1 MTNISQIMKQ
11 AKEMQEKMAEVQ
23 KKIDPAILYAIIAG
37 CVISFVSF
45 GFSASFSVFL
55 RPMSADLGWGREVF
69 SLSLAIQALMWGVTQ
84 PLAGAYADK
93 HGSTQVLAFGA
104 VFAALGFALRGLLF
118 DETMFILTGFIVGI
132 GTGACSFPV
141 VIVALGKVVEAKQR
155 SFILGLG
162 TAAASAG
169 MFAGAPI
176 ATTLIGTIGWGVA
189 IFFVAASFLIIL
201 PLLIFVSRAS
211 KKPSSFREKL
221 NTIQAI
227 KIAFSDR
234 SYTLLFFGFFVCGFH
249 VQFIQTHLPAY
260 ITDEGLAPI
269 IGAWSLALIGLFNIG
284 GSFFS
289 GWSGQIYSK
298 PKLLSAIYASRAAVI
313 ALFIFT
319 PLSGTSV
326 LVFSGAMGILWLST
340 VPLTTGLIAQTQ
352 GLKFLST
359 LAGLV
364 FFSHQVGGFLGA
376 WLGGRLYDLTGNY
389 EAMWIAAILF
399 GLAATIIHLPIKEQP
414 GKLAQAEIN

>member
-1 MTNISQIMKQ
+1 
-11 AKEMQEKMAEVQ
+11 MAEVQ

-55 RPMSADLGWGREVF
+55 RPMSADLGWGREIF

-176 ATTLIGTIGWGVA
+176 ATTLIGTIGWGIA

-211 KKPSSFREKL
+211 EKPSPLREKL

-326 LVFSGAMGILWLST
+326 LVFSAAMGILWLST

>member
-1 MTNISQIMKQ
+1 MTDI
-11 AKEMQEKMAEVQ
+11 
-23 KKIDPAILYAIIAG
+23 KKTFEPAILYAIIAG

-55 RPMSADLGWGREVF
+55 RPMSADLGWGREIF

-104 VFAALGFALRGLLF
+104 IFAALGFALRGLLF
-118 DETMFILTGFIVGI
+118 DETLFILTGFIVGI

-211 KKPSSFREKL
+211 EKPSLLREKL

-227 KIAFSDR
+227 KTAFSDR

-298 PKLLSAIYASRAAVI
+298 PKLLAAIYASRAAVI

-326 LVFSGAMGILWLST
+326 LVFSAAMGILWLST

-364 FFSHQVGGFLGA
+364 FFSHPVGGFLGA

>member
-1 MTNISQIMKQ
+1 MAEI
-11 AKEMQEKMAEVQ
+11 QEKIE
-23 KKIDPAILYAIIAG
+23 PEILYAIIAG

-55 RPMSADLGWGREVF
+55 RPMSADLGWGREIF

-104 VFAALGFALRGLLF
+104 VFAALGFALRGILL

-211 KKPSSFREKL
+211 EKPSPSREQL

-227 KIAFSDR
+227 KTAFSDR

-298 PKLLSAIYASRAAVI
+298 PKLLSGIYASRAVVI

-326 LVFSGAMGILWLST
+326 LVFSAAMGILWLST

-376 WLGGRLYDLTGNY
+376 WLGGRLYDITGNY
-389 EAMWIAAILF
+389 ETMWIAAILF
-399 GLAATIIHLPIKEQP
+399 GLAATIIHLQIKEQP

>member
-1 MTNISQIMKQ
+1 MGKTENKF
-11 AKEMQEKMAEVQ
+11 K
-23 KKIDPAILYAIIAG
+23 PAILYAIIAG

-69 SLSLAIQALMWGVTQ
+69 SLSLAIQALMWGITQ
-84 PLAGAYADK
+84 PIAGAYADK
-93 HGSTQVLAFGA
+93 HGSTRVLAFGA
-104 VFAALGFALRGLLF
+104 IFAALGFALRGIFL
-118 DETMFILTGFIVGI
+118 DETLFILTGFIVGI

-155 SFILGLG
+155 SFIMGLG

-169 MFAGAPI
+169 MFAGAQI
-176 ATTLIGTIGWGVA
+176 ATVLIGTIGWGIA
-189 IFFVAASFLIIL
+189 IFLVASSFLIIL
-201 PLLIFVSRAS
+201 PLLFFVSQAS
-211 KKPSSFREKL
+211 EKTTPSIEQV

-269 IGAWSLALIGLFNIG
+269 IGAWSLALIGLFNIA
-284 GSFFS
+284 GSFLS
-289 GWSGQIYSK
+289 GWSGQVYSK
-298 PKLLSAIYASRAAVI
+298 PKLLSGIYAFRAAVI
-313 ALFIFT
+313 SAFIFV
-319 PLSGTSV
+319 PLSETSV
-326 LVFSGAMGILWLST
+326 LIFSAAMGILWLST

-399 GLAATIIHLPIKEQP
+399 GLLATIIHLPIRETA
-414 GKLAQAEIN
+414 GKLAQAEFK

>member
-1 MTNISQIMKQ
+1 
-11 AKEMQEKMAEVQ
+11 MAEIQ
-23 KKIDPAILYAIIAG
+23 KKIEPAILYAIIAG

-69 SLSLAIQALMWGVTQ
+69 SLSLAIQALMWGITQ
-84 PLAGAYADK
+84 PIAGAYADK
-93 HGSTQVLAFGA
+93 HGSTRVLAFGA
-104 VFAALGFALRGLLF
+104 IFAALGFALRGIFLE
-118 DETMFILTGFIVGI
+118 ETLFILTGFIVGI

-155 SFILGLG
+155 SFIMGLG

-176 ATTLIGTIGWGVA
+176 ATVLIGTIGWGIA
-189 IFFVAASFLIIL
+189 IFLVASSFLIIL
-201 PLLIFVSRAS
+201 PLLFFVSQAS
-211 KKPSSFREKL
+211 EKTTPSIEQV

-269 IGAWSLALIGLFNIG
+269 IGAWSLALIGLFNIA
-284 GSFFS
+284 GSFLS
-289 GWSGQIYSK
+289 GWSGQVYSK
-298 PKLLSAIYASRAAVI
+298 PKLLSGIYAFRAAVI
-313 ALFIFT
+313 SAFIFV
-319 PLSGTSV
+319 PLSETSV
-326 LVFSGAMGILWLST
+326 LIFSAAMGILWLST

-399 GLAATIIHLPIKEQP
+399 GLLATIIHLPIRETA
-414 GKLAQAEIN
+414 GKLAQAEFK

>member
-1 MTNISQIMKQ
+1 MSEI
-11 AKEMQEKMAEVQ
+11 Q

-55 RPMSADLGWGREVF
+55 RPMSADLGWGREIF

-104 VFAALGFALRGLLF
+104 VFAALGFALRGILL

-201 PLLIFVSRAS
+201 PLLFFVSRAS
-211 KKPSSFREKL
+211 EKPSPSREQL

-227 KIAFSDR
+227 KTAFSDR

-298 PKLLSAIYASRAAVI
+298 PKLLSGIYASRAAVI

-319 PLSGTSV
+319 PLTGTSV
-326 LVFSGAMGILWLST
+326 LIFSAAMGVLWLST

-376 WLGGRLYDLTGNY
+376 WLGGRLYDITGNY

>member
-1 MTNISQIMKQ
+1 MSEI
-11 AKEMQEKMAEVQ
+11 Q

-55 RPMSADLGWGREVF
+55 RPMSADLGWGREIF

-104 VFAALGFALRGLLF
+104 VFAALGFALRGILL

-211 KKPSSFREKL
+211 EKPSPSREQL

-227 KIAFSDR
+227 KTAFSDR

-298 PKLLSAIYASRAAVI
+298 PKLLSGIYASRAAVI

-326 LVFSGAMGILWLST
+326 LVFSAAMGILWLST

-414 GKLAQAEIN
+414 GKLARAEIN

>member
-1 MTNISQIMKQ
+1 MSEI
-11 AKEMQEKMAEVQ
+11 Q

-55 RPMSADLGWGREVF
+55 RPMSADLGWGREIF

-104 VFAALGFALRGLLF
+104 VFAALGFALRGILL

-211 KKPSSFREKL
+211 EKPSPSREQL

-227 KIAFSDR
+227 KTAFSDR

-298 PKLLSAIYASRAAVI
+298 PKLLSGIYASRAVVI
-313 ALFIFT
+313 TLFIFT

-326 LVFSGAMGILWLST
+326 LVFSAAMGILWLST

-376 WLGGRLYDLTGNY
+376 WLGGRLYDITGNY

>member
-1 MTNISQIMKQ
+1 MGNTKNKF
-11 AKEMQEKMAEVQ
+11 K
-23 KKIDPAILYAIIAG
+23 PAILYAIIAG

-69 SLSLAIQALMWGVTQ
+69 SLSLAIQALMWGITQ
-84 PLAGAYADK
+84 PIAGAYADK
-93 HGSTQVLAFGA
+93 HGSTRVLAFGA
-104 VFAALGFALRGLLF
+104 IFAALGFALRGIFL
-118 DETMFILTGFIVGI
+118 DETLFILTGFIVGI

-155 SFILGLG
+155 SFIMGLG

-176 ATTLIGTIGWGVA
+176 ATVLIGTIGWGIA
-189 IFFVAASFLIIL
+189 IFLVASSFLIIL
-201 PLLIFVSRAS
+201 PLLFFVSQAS
-211 KKPSSFREKL
+211 EKTTPSIEQV

-269 IGAWSLALIGLFNIG
+269 IGAWSLALIGLFNIA

-289 GWSGQIYSK
+289 GWSGQVYSK
-298 PKLLSAIYASRAAVI
+298 PKLLSGIYAFRAAVI
-313 ALFIFT
+313 SAFIFV
-319 PLSGTSV
+319 PLSETSV
-326 LVFSGAMGILWLST
+326 LIFSAAMGILWLST

-399 GLAATIIHLPIKEQP
+399 GLLATIIHLPIRETA
-414 GKLAQAEIN
+414 GKLAQAEFK

>member
-1 MTNISQIMKQ
+1 MSKI
-11 AKEMQEKMAEVQ
+11 Q

-55 RPMSADLGWGREVF
+55 RPMSADLGWGREIF
-69 SLSLAIQALMWGVTQ
+69 SLSLATQALMWGVTQ

-104 VFAALGFALRGLLF
+104 IFAALGFALRGILL

-176 ATTLIGTIGWGVA
+176 ATTLIGTIGWGIA

-211 KKPSSFREKL
+211 EKPSPSREQL

-227 KIAFSDR
+227 KTAFSDR

-298 PKLLSAIYASRAAVI
+298 PKLLSGIYASRAAVI

-326 LVFSGAMGILWLST
+326 LVFSAAMGILWLST

-376 WLGGRLYDLTGNY
+376 WLGGRLYDITGNY

>member
-1 MTNISQIMKQ
+1 MGKTKNKF
-11 AKEMQEKMAEVQ
+11 K
-23 KKIDPAILYAIIAG
+23 PAILYAIIAG

-69 SLSLAIQALMWGVTQ
+69 SLSLAIQALMWGIAQ
-84 PLAGAYADK
+84 PIAGAYADK
-93 HGSTQVLAFGA
+93 HGSTRVLAFGA
-104 VFAALGFALRGLLF
+104 IFAALGFALRGIFL
-118 DETMFILTGFIVGI
+118 DETLFILTGFIVGI

-155 SFILGLG
+155 SFIMGLG

-176 ATTLIGTIGWGVA
+176 ATVLIGTIGWGIA
-189 IFFVAASFLIIL
+189 IFLVASSFLIIL
-201 PLLIFVSRAS
+201 PLLFFVSQAS
-211 KKPSSFREKL
+211 EKTTPSIEQV

-269 IGAWSLALIGLFNIG
+269 IGAWSLALIGLFNIA
-284 GSFFS
+284 GSFLS
-289 GWSGQIYSK
+289 GWSGQVYSK
-298 PKLLSAIYASRAAVI
+298 PKLLSGIYAFRAAVI
-313 ALFIFT
+313 SAFIFV
-319 PLSGTSV
+319 PLSETSV
-326 LVFSGAMGILWLST
+326 LIFSAAMGILWLST

-389 EAMWIAAILF
+389 EAMWIAAILL
-399 GLAATIIHLPIKEQP
+399 GLLATIIHLPIRETA
-414 GKLAQAEIN
+414 GKLAQAEFK

>member
-1 MTNISQIMKQ
+1 MSEI
-11 AKEMQEKMAEVQ
+11 Q

-55 RPMSADLGWGREVF
+55 RPMSADLGWGREIF

-104 VFAALGFALRGLLF
+104 VFAALGFALRGILL

-211 KKPSSFREKL
+211 EKPSPSREQL

-227 KIAFSDR
+227 KTAFSDR

-298 PKLLSAIYASRAAVI
+298 PKLLSGIYASRAAVI

-326 LVFSGAMGILWLST
+326 LVFSAAMGILWLST

-376 WLGGRLYDLTGNY
+376 WLGGRLYDITGNY
-389 EAMWIAAILF
+389 GAMWIAAILF

>member
-1 MTNISQIMKQ
+1 MDKSNNKL
-11 AKEMQEKMAEVQ
+11 K
-23 KKIDPAILYAIIAG
+23 PAIQHAIIAG
-37 CVISFVSF
+37 CIISFISF

-55 RPMSADLGWGREVF
+55 RPMSVDLGWGREVF
-69 SLSLAIQALMWGVTQ
+69 SLSLAIQVLMWGVAQ

-93 HGSTQVLAFGA
+93 HGPTQVLAFGA
-104 VFAALGFALRGLLF
+104 IFAALGFALRGILL

-141 VIVALGKVVEAKQR
+141 VIVALGKVVRAKQR

-176 ATTLIGTIGWGVA
+176 ATIFMDKIGWGAA
-189 IFFVAASFLIIL
+189 ILIVAASFLVIL
-201 PLLIFVSRAS
+201 PLLYFISRAS
-211 KKPSSFREKL
+211 EKPKAHKEQL
-221 NTIQAI
+221 NTLQAI

-284 GSFFS
+284 GSFLS
-289 GWSGQIYSK
+289 GWSGQLYSK
-298 PKLLSAIYASRAAVI
+298 PKLLAGIYASRAAVI
-313 ALFIFT
+313 TIFIFT
-319 PLSGTSV
+319 PLNETSV
-326 LVFSGAMGILWLST
+326 LIFSAGMGILWLST
-340 VPLTTGLIAQTQ
+340 VALTTGLVAQTQ

-359 LAGLV
+359 LVGLV
-364 FFSHQVGGFLGA
+364 FLSHQVGGFLGA
-376 WLGGRLYDLTGNY
+376 WLGGRLYGLTGNY
-389 EAMWIAAILF
+389 NAMWIAAILF
-399 GLAATIIHLPIKEQP
+399 GLAATVIHIPIKERP
-414 GKLAQAEIN
+414 GKLAQVEAI

>member
-1 MTNISQIMKQ
+1 MAEI
-11 AKEMQEKMAEVQ
+11 QEKIE
-23 KKIDPAILYAIIAG
+23 PAILYAIIAG

-55 RPMSADLGWGREVF
+55 RPMSADLGWGREIF

-104 VFAALGFALRGLLF
+104 VFAALGFALRGILL

-211 KKPSSFREKL
+211 EKPSPSREQL

-227 KIAFSDR
+227 KTAFSDR

-298 PKLLSAIYASRAAVI
+298 PKLLSGIYASRAVVI

-326 LVFSGAMGILWLST
+326 LVFSAAMGILWLST

-376 WLGGRLYDLTGNY
+376 WLGGRLYDITGNY

>member
-1 MTNISQIMKQ
+1 
-11 AKEMQEKMAEVQ
+11 MAEVQ
-23 KKIDPAILYAIIAG
+23 KKIEPAILYAIIAG

-55 RPMSADLGWGREVF
+55 RPMSVDLGWGREIF

-176 ATTLIGTIGWGVA
+176 ATTLIGTIGWGIA

-211 KKPSSFREKL
+211 EKPSPLREKL

-326 LVFSGAMGILWLST
+326 LVFSAAMGILWLST

>member
-1 MTNISQIMKQ
+1 
-11 AKEMQEKMAEVQ
+11 MAEVQ
-23 KKIDPAILYAIIAG
+23 KKFEPAILYAIIAG

-55 RPMSADLGWGREVF
+55 RPMSADLGWGREIF

-211 KKPSSFREKL
+211 EKPSPLREKL

-227 KIAFSDR
+227 KTAFSDR

-298 PKLLSAIYASRAAVI
+298 PKLLAAIYASRAAVI

-326 LVFSGAMGILWLST
+326 LLFSAAMGILWLST

-389 EAMWIAAILF
+389 ETMWIAAILF

>member
-1 MTNISQIMKQ
+1 MTDI
-11 AKEMQEKMAEVQ
+11 
-23 KKIDPAILYAIIAG
+23 KKTFEPAILYAIIAG

-55 RPMSADLGWGREVF
+55 RPMSADLGWGREIF
-69 SLSLAIQALMWGVTQ
+69 SLSLAIQALMWGITQ

-234 SYTLLFFGFFVCGFH
+234 SYTLLFLGFFVCGFH

-326 LVFSGAMGILWLST
+326 LVFSAAMGILWLST

>member
-1 MTNISQIMKQ
+1 MGKTKNKF
-11 AKEMQEKMAEVQ
+11 K
-23 KKIDPAILYAIIAG
+23 PAILYAIIAG

-55 RPMSADLGWGREVF
+55 RPMSADLGWGREIF

-104 VFAALGFALRGLLF
+104 VFAALGFALRGILL

-176 ATTLIGTIGWGVA
+176 ATTLIGTIGWGIA

-201 PLLIFVSRAS
+201 PLLFFVSRAS
-211 KKPSSFREKL
+211 EKPSPSREQL

-227 KIAFSDR
+227 KTAFSDR

-298 PKLLSAIYASRAAVI
+298 PKLLSGIYASRAAVI

-326 LVFSGAMGILWLST
+326 LVFSAAMGILWLST

-376 WLGGRLYDLTGNY
+376 WLGGRLYDITGNY

>member
-1 MTNISQIMKQ
+1 
-11 AKEMQEKMAEVQ
+11 MAEIQ

-55 RPMSADLGWGREVF
+55 RPMSADLGWGREIF

-104 VFAALGFALRGLLF
+104 VFAALGFALRGILL

-211 KKPSSFREKL
+211 EKPSPSREQL

-227 KIAFSDR
+227 KTAFSDR

-298 PKLLSAIYASRAAVI
+298 PKLLSGIYASRAAVI
-313 ALFIFT
+313 ALFVFT

-326 LVFSGAMGILWLST
+326 LVFSAAMGILWLST

-376 WLGGRLYDLTGNY
+376 WLGGRLYDITGNY

>member
-1 MTNISQIMKQ
+1 MDKSNNKL
-11 AKEMQEKMAEVQ
+11 K
-23 KKIDPAILYAIIAG
+23 PAIQHAIIAG
-37 CVISFVSF
+37 CIISFISF

-55 RPMSADLGWGREVF
+55 RPMSVDLGWGREVF
-69 SLSLAIQALMWGVTQ
+69 SLSLAIQVLMWGVAQ

-93 HGSTQVLAFGA
+93 HGPTQVLAFGA
-104 VFAALGFALRGLLF
+104 IFAALGFALRGILL
-118 DETMFILTGFIVGI
+118 DKTMFILTGFIVGI

-141 VIVALGKVVEAKQR
+141 VIVALGKVVRAKQR

-176 ATTLIGTIGWGVA
+176 ATILMDKIGWGTA
-189 IFFVAASFLIIL
+189 ILIVAASFLVIL
-201 PLLIFVSRAS
+201 PLLYFISRAS
-211 KKPSSFREKL
+211 EKPKAHKEQL
-221 NTIQAI
+221 NTLQAI

-284 GSFFS
+284 GSFLS
-289 GWSGQIYSK
+289 GWSGQLYSK
-298 PKLLSAIYASRAAVI
+298 PKLLAGIYASRAAVI
-313 ALFIFT
+313 TIFIFT
-319 PLSGTSV
+319 PLNETSV
-326 LVFSGAMGILWLST
+326 LIFSAGMGILWLST
-340 VPLTTGLIAQTQ
+340 VALTTGLVAQTQ

-359 LAGLV
+359 LVGLV
-364 FFSHQVGGFLGA
+364 FLSHQVGGFLGA

-389 EAMWIAAILF
+389 NAMWVAAILF
-399 GLAATIIHLPIKEQP
+399 GLAATVIHIPIKERP
-414 GKLAQAEIN
+414 GKLAQVEAI

>member
-1 MTNISQIMKQ
+1 MTDI
-11 AKEMQEKMAEVQ
+11 
-23 KKIDPAILYAIIAG
+23 KKTFEPAILYAIIAG

-55 RPMSADLGWGREVF
+55 RPMSADLGWGREIF

-211 KKPSSFREKL
+211 EKPSPLREKL

-298 PKLLSAIYASRAAVI
+298 PKLLAAIYASRAAVI

-326 LVFSGAMGILWLST
+326 LVFSAAMGILWLST

>member
-1 MTNISQIMKQ
+1 MGKTKNKF
-11 AKEMQEKMAEVQ
+11 K
-23 KKIDPAILYAIIAG
+23 PAILYAIIAG

-69 SLSLAIQALMWGVTQ
+69 SLSLAIQALMWGITQ
-84 PLAGAYADK
+84 PIAGAYADK
-93 HGSTQVLAFGA
+93 HGSTRVLAFGA
-104 VFAALGFALRGLLF
+104 IFAALGFALRGIFL
-118 DETMFILTGFIVGI
+118 DETLFILTGFIVGI

-155 SFILGLG
+155 SFIMGLG

-176 ATTLIGTIGWGVA
+176 ATVLIGTIGWGIA
-189 IFFVAASFLIIL
+189 IFLVASSFLIIL
-201 PLLIFVSRAS
+201 PLLFFVSQAS
-211 KKPSSFREKL
+211 EKTTPSIEQV

-269 IGAWSLALIGLFNIG
+269 IGAWSLALIGLFNIA

-289 GWSGQIYSK
+289 GWSGQVYSK
-298 PKLLSAIYASRAAVI
+298 PKLLSGIYAFRAAVI
-313 ALFIFT
+313 SAFIFV
-319 PLSGTSV
+319 PLSETSV
-326 LVFSGAMGILWLST
+326 LIFSAAMGILWLST

-399 GLAATIIHLPIKEQP
+399 GLLATIIHLPIRETA
-414 GKLAQAEIN
+414 GKLAQAEFK

>member
-1 MTNISQIMKQ
+1 MGKTKNKF
-11 AKEMQEKMAEVQ
+11 K
-23 KKIDPAILYAIIAG
+23 PAILYAIIAG

-69 SLSLAIQALMWGVTQ
+69 SLSLAIQALMWGITQ
-84 PLAGAYADK
+84 PIAGAYADK
-93 HGSTQVLAFGA
+93 HGSTRVLAFGA
-104 VFAALGFALRGLLF
+104 IFAALGFALRGIFL
-118 DETMFILTGFIVGI
+118 DETLFILTGFIVGI

-155 SFILGLG
+155 SFIMGLG

-176 ATTLIGTIGWGVA
+176 ATVLIGTIGWGIA
-189 IFFVAASFLIIL
+189 IFLVASSFLIIL
-201 PLLIFVSRAS
+201 PLLFFVSQAS
-211 KKPSSFREKL
+211 EKTTPSIEQV
-221 NTIQAI
+221 NTVQAI

-269 IGAWSLALIGLFNIG
+269 IGAWSLALIGLFNIA
-284 GSFFS
+284 GSFLS
-289 GWSGQIYSK
+289 GWSGQVYSK
-298 PKLLSAIYASRAAVI
+298 PKLLSGIYAFRAAVI
-313 ALFIFT
+313 SAFIFV
-319 PLSGTSV
+319 PLSETSV
-326 LVFSGAMGILWLST
+326 LIFSAAMGILWLST

-399 GLAATIIHLPIKEQP
+399 GLLATIIHLPIRETA
-414 GKLAQAEIN
+414 GKLAQAEFK

>member
-1 MTNISQIMKQ
+1 MSEI
-11 AKEMQEKMAEVQ
+11 Q

-55 RPMSADLGWGREVF
+55 RPMSADLGWGREIF

-104 VFAALGFALRGLLF
+104 VFAALGFALRGILL

-201 PLLIFVSRAS
+201 PLLFFVSRAS
-211 KKPSSFREKL
+211 EKPSPSREQL

-227 KIAFSDR
+227 KTAFSDR

-298 PKLLSAIYASRAAVI
+298 PKLLSGIYASRAAVI

-319 PLSGTSV
+319 PLTGTSV
-326 LVFSGAMGILWLST
+326 LIFSAAMGVLWLST

-376 WLGGRLYDLTGNY
+376 WLGGRLYDITGNY

-399 GLAATIIHLPIKEQP
+399 GLAATFIHLPIKEQP

>member
-1 MTNISQIMKQ
+1 
-11 AKEMQEKMAEVQ
+11 MAEVQ
-23 KKIDPAILYAIIAG
+23 KKFDPAILYAIIAG

-55 RPMSADLGWGREVF
+55 RPMSADLGWGREIF

-176 ATTLIGTIGWGVA
+176 ATTLIGTIGWGIA

-298 PKLLSAIYASRAAVI
+298 PKLLAAIYASRAAVI

-326 LVFSGAMGILWLST
+326 LVFSAAMGILWLST

>member
-1 MTNISQIMKQ
+1 MGKTENKF
-11 AKEMQEKMAEVQ
+11 K
-23 KKIDPAILYAIIAG
+23 PAILYAIIAG

-69 SLSLAIQALMWGVTQ
+69 SLSLAIQALMWGITQ
-84 PLAGAYADK
+84 PIAGAYADK
-93 HGSTQVLAFGA
+93 HGSTRVLAFGA
-104 VFAALGFALRGLLF
+104 IFAALGYALRGIFL
-118 DETMFILTGFIVGI
+118 DETLFILTGFIVGI

-155 SFILGLG
+155 SFIMGLG

-176 ATTLIGTIGWGVA
+176 ATVLIGTIGWGIA
-189 IFFVAASFLIIL
+189 IFLVASSFLIIL
-201 PLLIFVSRAS
+201 PLLFFVSQAS
-211 KKPSSFREKL
+211 EKTTPSIEQV

-269 IGAWSLALIGLFNIG
+269 IGAWSLALIGLFNIA
-284 GSFFS
+284 GSFLS
-289 GWSGQIYSK
+289 GWSGQVYSK
-298 PKLLSAIYASRAAVI
+298 PKLLSGIYAFRAAVI
-313 ALFIFT
+313 SAFIFV
-319 PLSGTSV
+319 PLSETSV
-326 LVFSGAMGILWLST
+326 LIFSAAMGILWLST

-399 GLAATIIHLPIKEQP
+399 GLLATIIHLPIRETA
-414 GKLAQAEIN
+414 GKLAQAEFK

>member
-1 MTNISQIMKQ
+1 MSEI
-11 AKEMQEKMAEVQ
+11 Q

-55 RPMSADLGWGREVF
+55 RPMSADLGWGREIF

-104 VFAALGFALRGLLF
+104 VFAALGFALRGILL

-176 ATTLIGTIGWGVA
+176 ATTLIGTIGWCVA
-189 IFFVAASFLIIL
+189 IVFVAASFLIIL

-211 KKPSSFREKL
+211 EKPSPSREQL

-227 KIAFSDR
+227 KTAFSDR

-298 PKLLSAIYASRAAVI
+298 PKLLSGIYASRAAVI

-326 LVFSGAMGILWLST
+326 LVFSAAMGILWLST

-376 WLGGRLYDLTGNY
+376 WLGGRLYDITGNY

>member
-1 MTNISQIMKQ
+1 MG
-11 AKEMQEKMAEVQ
+11 
-23 KKIDPAILYAIIAG
+23 KIKNKFKPAILYAIIAG

-69 SLSLAIQALMWGVTQ
+69 SLSLAIQALMWGITQ
-84 PLAGAYADK
+84 PIAGAYADK
-93 HGSTQVLAFGA
+93 HGSTRVLAFGA
-104 VFAALGFALRGLLF
+104 IFAAIGFALRGLFL
-118 DETMFILTGFIVGI
+118 DETLFIFTGFIVGI

-155 SFILGLG
+155 SFIMGLG

-176 ATTLIGTIGWGVA
+176 ATILIGTIGWGVA
-189 IFFVAASFLIIL
+189 IFLVASSFLIIL
-201 PLLIFVSRAS
+201 PLLFFVSQAS
-211 KKPSSFREKL
+211 EKTAPSTEQV
-221 NTIQAI
+221 NTMQAI

-269 IGAWSLALIGLFNIG
+269 IGAWSLALIGLFNIA
-284 GSFFS
+284 GSFLS
-289 GWSGQIYSK
+289 GWSGQVYSK
-298 PKLLSAIYASRAAVI
+298 PKLLSGIYAFRAAVI
-313 ALFIFT
+313 SAFIFI
-319 PLSGTSV
+319 PLSETSV
-326 LVFSGAMGILWLST
+326 LVFSAAMGILWLST

-389 EAMWIAAILF
+389 EAMWIAAILL
-399 GLAATIIHLPIKEQP
+399 GLLATIIHLPIKEVA
-414 GKLAQAEIN
+414 GKLAQAEFK

>member
-1 MTNISQIMKQ
+1 MRKTENKF
-11 AKEMQEKMAEVQ
+11 K
-23 KKIDPAILYAIIAG
+23 PAILYAIIAG

-69 SLSLAIQALMWGVTQ
+69 SLSLAIQALMWGITQ
-84 PLAGAYADK
+84 PIAGAYADK
-93 HGSTQVLAFGA
+93 HGSTRVLAFGA
-104 VFAALGFALRGLLF
+104 IFAALGFALRGIFL
-118 DETMFILTGFIVGI
+118 DETLFILTGFIVGI

-155 SFILGLG
+155 SFIMGLG

-176 ATTLIGTIGWGVA
+176 ATVLIGTIGWGIA
-189 IFFVAASFLIIL
+189 IFLVASSFLIIL
-201 PLLIFVSRAS
+201 PLLFFVSQAS
-211 KKPSSFREKL
+211 EKTTPSIEQV

-269 IGAWSLALIGLFNIG
+269 IGAWSLALIGLFNIA
-284 GSFFS
+284 GSFLS
-289 GWSGQIYSK
+289 GWSGQVYSK
-298 PKLLSAIYASRAAVI
+298 PKLLSGIYAFRAAVI
-313 ALFIFT
+313 SAFIFV
-319 PLSGTSV
+319 PLSETSV
-326 LVFSGAMGILWLST
+326 LIFSAAMGILWLST

-399 GLAATIIHLPIKEQP
+399 GLLATIIHLPIRETA
-414 GKLAQAEIN
+414 GKLAQAEFK

>member
-1 MTNISQIMKQ
+1 
-11 AKEMQEKMAEVQ
+11 MAEVQ

-55 RPMSADLGWGREVF
+55 RPMSADLGWGREIF

-211 KKPSSFREKL
+211 EKPSLLREKL

-227 KIAFSDR
+227 KTAFSDR

-298 PKLLSAIYASRAAVI
+298 PKLLAAIYASRAAVI

-326 LVFSGAMGILWLST
+326 LVFSAAMGILWLST

-376 WLGGRLYDLTGNY
+376 WLGGRLFDLTGNY

>member
-1 MTNISQIMKQ
+1 MTDI
-11 AKEMQEKMAEVQ
+11 
-23 KKIDPAILYAIIAG
+23 KKTFEPAILYAIIAG

-55 RPMSADLGWGREVF
+55 RPMSADLGWGREIF
-69 SLSLAIQALMWGVTQ
+69 SLSLAIQALMWGITQ

-176 ATTLIGTIGWGVA
+176 ATTLIGTIGWGIA

-211 KKPSSFREKL
+211 EKPSPLREKL

-298 PKLLSAIYASRAAVI
+298 PKLLAAIYASRAAVI

-326 LVFSGAMGILWLST
+326 LVFSAAMGILWLST

>member
-1 MTNISQIMKQ
+1 MSEI
-11 AKEMQEKMAEVQ
+11 Q

-55 RPMSADLGWGREVF
+55 RPMSADLGWGREIF

-104 VFAALGFALRGLLF
+104 VFAALGFALRGILL

-201 PLLIFVSRAS
+201 PLLFFVSRAS
-211 KKPSSFREKL
+211 EKPSPSREQL

-227 KIAFSDR
+227 KTAFSDR

-298 PKLLSAIYASRAAVI
+298 PKLLSGIYASRAAVI

-326 LVFSGAMGILWLST
+326 LVFSAAMGILWLST

-376 WLGGRLYDLTGNY
+376 WLGGRLYDITGNY

>member
-1 MTNISQIMKQ
+1 MTDI
-11 AKEMQEKMAEVQ
+11 
-23 KKIDPAILYAIIAG
+23 KKTFEPAILYAIIAG

-55 RPMSADLGWGREVF
+55 RPMSADLGWGREIF

-104 VFAALGFALRGLLF
+104 IFAALGFALRGLLF

-176 ATTLIGTIGWGVA
+176 ATTLIGTIGWGIA

-211 KKPSSFREKL
+211 EKPSPLREKL

-326 LVFSGAMGILWLST
+326 LVFSAAMGILWLST

>member
-1 MTNISQIMKQ
+1 
-11 AKEMQEKMAEVQ
+11 MAEIL
-23 KKIDPAILYAIIAG
+23 KKTEPAILYAIIAG

-55 RPMSADLGWGREVF
+55 RPMSADLGWGREIF

-104 VFAALGFALRGLLF
+104 VFAALGFALRGILL

-176 ATTLIGTIGWGVA
+176 ATILISTIGWGVA

-211 KKPSSFREKL
+211 EEPSPSREQL

-227 KIAFSDR
+227 KTAFSDR

-298 PKLLSAIYASRAAVI
+298 PKLLSGIYASRAVVI

-326 LVFSGAMGILWLST
+326 LVFSAAMGILWLST

-376 WLGGRLYDLTGNY
+376 WLGGRLYDITGNY

>member
-1 MTNISQIMKQ
+1 MSEI
-11 AKEMQEKMAEVQ
+11 Q

-37 CVISFVSF
+37 GVISFVSF

-55 RPMSADLGWGREVF
+55 RPMSADLGWGREIF

-104 VFAALGFALRGLLF
+104 VFAALGFALRGILL

-141 VIVALGKVVEAKQR
+141 VIVALGKVVQAKQR

-211 KKPSSFREKL
+211 EKPSPSREQL

-227 KIAFSDR
+227 KTAFSDR

-298 PKLLSAIYASRAAVI
+298 PKLLSGIYASRAAVI

-326 LVFSGAMGILWLST
+326 LVFSAAMGILWLST

>member
-1 MTNISQIMKQ
+1 MGKTENKF
-11 AKEMQEKMAEVQ
+11 K
-23 KKIDPAILYAIIAG
+23 PAILYAIIAG

-69 SLSLAIQALMWGVTQ
+69 SLSLAIQALMWGITQ
-84 PLAGAYADK
+84 PIAGAYADK
-93 HGSTQVLAFGA
+93 HGSARVLAFGA
-104 VFAALGFALRGLLF
+104 IFAALGYALRGIFL
-118 DETMFILTGFIVGI
+118 DETLFILTGFIVGI

-155 SFILGLG
+155 SFIMGLG

-176 ATTLIGTIGWGVA
+176 ATVLIGTIGWGIA
-189 IFFVAASFLIIL
+189 IFLVASSFLIIL
-201 PLLIFVSRAS
+201 PLLFFVSQAS
-211 KKPSSFREKL
+211 EKTTPSIEQV

-269 IGAWSLALIGLFNIG
+269 IGAWSLALIGLFNIA
-284 GSFFS
+284 GSFLS
-289 GWSGQIYSK
+289 GWSGQVYSK
-298 PKLLSAIYASRAAVI
+298 PKLLSGIYAFRAAVI
-313 ALFIFT
+313 SAFIFV
-319 PLSGTSV
+319 PLSETSV
-326 LVFSGAMGILWLST
+326 LIFSAAMGILWLST

-399 GLAATIIHLPIKEQP
+399 GLLATIIHLPIRETA
-414 GKLAQAEIN
+414 GKLAQAEFK

>member
-1 MTNISQIMKQ
+1 
-11 AKEMQEKMAEVQ
+11 MAEVQ
-23 KKIDPAILYAIIAG
+23 KKFEPAILYAIIAG

-55 RPMSADLGWGREVF
+55 RPMSADLGWGREIF

-104 VFAALGFALRGLLF
+104 IFAALGFALRGLLF
-118 DETMFILTGFIVGI
+118 DETLFILTGFIVGI

-201 PLLIFVSRAS
+201 PLLIFVSRTS
-211 KKPSSFREKL
+211 EKPSLSREKL

-227 KIAFSDR
+227 KTAFSDR

-298 PKLLSAIYASRAAVI
+298 PKLLAAIYASRAAVI

-326 LVFSGAMGILWLST
+326 LVFSAAMGILWLST

-376 WLGGRLYDLTGNY
+376 WLGGRLFDLTGNY